1 MSITAP
7 FLLFFP
13 SWRQA
18 SIKSLTHA
26 FSIKSNL
33 QPLERDR
40 VSATFTL
47 PSVKCSGLGFSTT
60 LSIFCLTDQFPGK
73 AKDRFLAKLWIKWR
87 FHLLCG
93 PWVPKTQ
100 EGVVALQWEWLLW
113 TEGRWHLPQRG
124 DIGEK
129 VDDNWE
135 RPESLT
141 FWSFNLKPTMSKCL
155 SSSKKQSW

>member
-18 SIKSLTHA
+18 SIKSLTDA
-26 FSIKSNL
+26 FLIKSNL

-40 VSATFTL
+40 LSATFTL

-73 AKDRFLAKLWIKWR
+73 AKDRSLAKLWIKWS
-87 FHLLCG
+87 FSLSLWTLG
-93 PWVPKTQ
+93 PQTQ
-100 EGVVALQWEWLLW
+100 EGVVTLQWEWLLW
-113 TEGRWHLPQRG
+113 TEGRWHLPQHG

-135 RPESLT
+135 RPGSLT
-141 FWSFNLKPTMSKCL
+141 FLSFNLKPTTSKCL
-155 SSSKKQSW
+155 SSSKKQSL